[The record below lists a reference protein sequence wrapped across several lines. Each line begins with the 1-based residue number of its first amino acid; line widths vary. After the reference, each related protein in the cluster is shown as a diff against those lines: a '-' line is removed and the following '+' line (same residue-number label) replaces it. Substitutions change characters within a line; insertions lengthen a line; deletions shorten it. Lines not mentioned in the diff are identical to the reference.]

1 MSAGGDPEAA
11 TPEDDGRKAAL
22 SARIARESGRVTR
35 AMAVVDCCLFARESL
50 RVSEDCRP
58 DTMSALEAAYEL
70 MYDATGNLELIVE
83 ELARQSRTA
92 EHKKMS
98 QES

>member
-11 TPEDDGRKAAL
+11 TPEADGGKAAL

-50 RVSEDCRP
+50 RVSEDWRP
-58 DTMSALEAAYEL
+58 DTMSALEAAFEL

-83 ELARQSRTA
+83 ELARQSQTA
-92 EHKKMS
+92 EHKETSEKT
-98 QES
+98 